1 MSDHSQLI
9 ARSDNFRTMVLR
21 ANTIPKFV
29 WCLESNDHET
39 SLKGVMGLHA
49 LVYHSKVY
57 SCVKDCTHRLPRGF
71 A

>member
-1 MSDHSQLI
+1 MSDFGQLI
-9 ARSDNFRTMVLR
+9 ARSDNFRTMVLKV
-21 ANTIPKFV
+21 NTISKFV

-39 SLKGVMGLHA
+39 SLRGVMGVHA

-57 SCVKDCTHRLPRGF
+57 SCVKDRTHRFPRGF